1 MTEPSDRDLLAR
13 CRSGEEEAWRLLV
26 ERYAPLILSIP
37 RRYGLRAAQADDV
50 FADVCL
56 ALVRALSGLR
66 DPQALPQWLI
76 RTTSRATWEVARKAK
91 VRPPDD
97 LPPLTGAAPPEE
109 LMSRWEEEQLVRDAL
124 AALPERCR
132 KLLTLLYFDSPAPS
146 YDEVAMEMDMPRGSL
161 GPTRSRCLDK
171 LRRHLE
177 PKLDWGVSG
186 GTGRPPRS

>member
-1 MTEPSDRDLLAR
+1 
-13 CRSGEEEAWRLLV
+13 V

-66 DPQALPQWLI
+66 DPKALPQWLI
-76 RTTSRATWEVARKAK
+76 RTTTRATWEAARKAK
-91 VRPPDD
+91 VQPPDD

-109 LMSRWEEEQLVRDAL
+109 VMSRWEEEQLVRDAL

-132 KLLTLLYFDSPAPS
+132 KLLTLLYFRAPAPS
-146 YDEVAMEMDMPRGSL
+146 YDEVAEEMGMPRGSL
-161 GPTRSRCLDK
+161 GPTRSRCLARM
-171 LRRHLE
+171 RRHLE
-177 PKLDWGVSG
+177 PKLDWDVSG
-186 GTGRPPRS
+186 GDDDPPRS

>member
-13 CRSGEEEAWRLLV
+13 CRDGEEEAWRLLV

-91 VRPPDD
+91 VQPPDD

-109 LMSRWEEEQLVRDAL
+109 VMSRWEEEQLVRNAL
-124 AALPERCR
+124 AALPDRCR
-132 KLLTLLYFDSPAPS
+132 KLLALLYFDSPAPS
-146 YDEVAMEMDMPRGSL
+146 YDEVAAEMDMPRGSL
-161 GPTRSRCLDK
+161 GPTRRRCLDK

-177 PKLDWGVSG
+177 PRLEAGVSG
-186 GTGRPPRS
+186 GAKRPPRS

>member
-1 MTEPSDRDLLAR
+1 LNEPTDGDLLAR
-13 CRSGEEEAWRLLV
+13 CRGGDEEAWRLLV

-66 DPQALPQWLI
+66 DPKALPQWLI

-91 VRPPDD
+91 VKPPDD

-109 LMSRWEEEQLVRDAL
+109 VMSQWEEEQLVRDAL

-132 KLLTLLYFDSPAPS
+132 KLLTLLYFDSPGSS
-146 YDEVAMEMDMPRGSL
+146 YDEVAAMMGMPRGSL
-161 GPTRSRCLDK
+161 GPTRSRCLEK
-171 LRRHLE
+171 LRQYLE
-177 PKLDWGVSG
+177 PKLDWDVSG